1 MFRLCINSVA
11 EYTEDGHGLAN
22 RDLGPHN
29 LLVDKN
35 FTIVALIDLDF
46 VLFAPLHEVA
56 SLLHKT
62 WSELDPGSS
71 DLQVMK
77 RVKEFLSA
85 LEADRPDF
93 PDIIGSHLATIWAEL
108 ERLDHAFDVGES
120 FPVELF
126 RLLMGFAVQGE
137 SFVKGEKGRPSG
149 YNNNLSY

>member
-29 LLVDKN
+29 LLVDKK

-46 VLFAPLHEVA
+46 VLFAPLHVVA

-77 RVKEFLSA
+77 
-85 LEADRPDF
+85 
-93 PDIIGSHLATIWAEL
+93 
-108 ERLDHAFDVGES
+108 
-120 FPVELF
+120 
-126 RLLMGFAVQGE
+126 
-137 SFVKGEKGRPSG
+137 
-149 YNNNLSY
+149 